1 MRIHK
6 FNYIAVGL
14 FVLAMLGA
22 AVGSAFLM
30 TGGTQATDSY
40 SIVMDNVA
48 DMKFG
53 TQVRYE
59 GYTIGQVEIIEPITD
74 GAINHAVI
82 LRKAQ
87 IHHLADNN
95 LTRTDNRPLGDLVHS
110 QDRNLRKVDDGGR
123 HDPSHGS
130 QAGNREGSALKVL

>member
-1 MRIHK
+1 MFLTCILGFELKR
-6 FNYIAVGL
+6 FG
-14 FVLAMLGA
+14 VLQARLDELDELG
-22 AVGSAFLM
+22 
-30 TGGTQATDSY
+30 
-40 SIVMDNVA
+40 
-48 DMKFG
+48 
-53 TQVRYE
+53 
-59 GYTIGQVEIIEPITD
+59 TD

-95 LTRTDNRPLGDLVHS
+95 LTLADNRPLGDLVHT